1 MLAKVEDYKKK
12 FKDSIKK
19 SLEAIGAVAVFAG
32 LSYKNFKDINDLL
45 PLISIFGASTFIS
58 PIRNGIKV
66 IKAKSAIKK
75 LVETHY
81 IDARSDP
88 LIKEF
93 NKLNL
98 DKETLSLYTRYQ
110 DLLGERD
117 EKNKSD

>member
-1 MLAKVEDYKKK
+1 
-12 FKDSIKK
+12 
-19 SLEAIGAVAVFAG
+19 
-32 LSYKNFKDINDLL
+32 
-45 PLISIFGASTFIS
+45 
-58 PIRNGIKV
+58 V